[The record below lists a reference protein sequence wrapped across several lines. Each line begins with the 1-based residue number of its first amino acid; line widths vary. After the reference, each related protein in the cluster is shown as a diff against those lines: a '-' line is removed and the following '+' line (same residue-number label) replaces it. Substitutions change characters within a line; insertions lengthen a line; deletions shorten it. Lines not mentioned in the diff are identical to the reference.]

1 MGKKEEGSNI
11 SSTFPTKLPQQGL
24 PSIKKP
30 KDFPGSAMEE
40 ISALNETSRLA
51 PALASFSLNLW
62 SQRGQTMSCTS
73 HAPKIN

>member
-24 PSIKKP
+24 SSIKKP

-51 PALASFSLNLW
+51 PALA
-62 SQRGQTMSCTS
+62 
-73 HAPKIN
+73 